1 MLLVE
6 QNNSLTYVLL
16 LFPLL
21 ISTTE
26 VERVIYSAGNLKS
39 GSAASVLPAH
49 QGPLKL
55 PCRYCSFP
63 IEPHH
68 VYPAHAFLCSA
79 LHLPA
84 YFCDA
89 LVPNFPKPPNR
100 KSSPAETLSSRTL
113 RPSSVTSA
121 LFHPPLSWETDP
133 ECRSEMLP
141 RVEIER
147 SPTKGLKHTLHEGVP
162 LEAS

>member
-1 MLLVE
+1 M
-6 QNNSLTYVLL
+6 TYVL

-21 ISTTE
+21 TSTTE
-26 VERVIYSAGNLKS
+26 VKRIIYSAGNLKS
-39 GSAASVLPAH
+39 GSAASVLLAH
-49 QGPLKL
+49 QGPLK
-55 PCRYCSFP
+55 FP
-63 IEPHH
+63 SVLLLSHRASH

-100 KSSPAETLSSRTL
+100 KSSPAETPSSRTL
-113 RPSSVTSA
+113 RPSSATSA
-121 LFHPPLSWETDP
+121 PFPPPLSWETDP
-133 ECRSEMLP
+133 ECRSQTLP